1 MKLVCID
8 NIFRGERI
16 PFTIGVVYESLPFTQ
31 HGGLYEIRANEN
43 PTGVSGWYQLLSD
56 NGVVYNLSTS
66 RFIKLDEWREVK
78 IDKILS
84 E

>member
-8 NIFRGERI
+8 NIFSGERI
-16 PFTIGVVYESLPFTQ
+16 PFTIGVVYDTIPFKH
-31 HGGLYEIRANEN
+31 HGGLYEIRTGNEN
-43 PTGVSGWYQLLSD
+43 TTGWYQLLSD

-78 IDKILS
+78 INKILS